1 MELCSLRD
9 EFEEYYDEETIDLF
23 DDVFCI
29 QWSCDS
35 IVVLNPDAYEII
47 ETPAA
52 WYLWTE
58 VKENAMKAAADKE
71 AVYQKFTGD
80 SYVVEVEKN
89 FLKYR
94 MPGRR

>member
-1 MELCSLRD
+1 MDYLKCLDNGIDAVELCSLRD

-52 WYLWTE
+52 
-58 VKENAMKAAADKE
+58 
-71 AVYQKFTGD
+71 
-80 SYVVEVEKN
+80 
-89 FLKYR
+89 
-94 MPGRR
+94 